1 MFPDELDI
9 QPLTSEAQ
17 VSACARMMAESEPWL
32 TLGRGYEDS
41 LAILQDH
48 VKERYVALVGG
59 QVAGFLILD
68 MRGPLTGYIQTICVR
83 PDLRGHSI
91 GTGLIAWAE
100 ERIGRE
106 SPNVFMCVSSF
117 NEAAQRLYSRLGY
130 EVVGRLADFLVPGHD
145 EVLLRKTTGPWSSY
159 LEKPVTGT

>member
-1 MFPDELDI
+1 
-9 QPLTSEAQ
+9 
-17 VSACARMMAESEPWL
+17 MMTQSEPWL
-32 TLGRGYEDS
+32 TLGRSYEGS
-41 LAILQDH
+41 LAILQNPM
-48 VKERYVALVGG
+48 KERYVALVGG

-83 PDLRGHSI
+83 PDLRGHGI

-130 EVVGRLADFLVPGHD
+130 EVVGRLADFLVAGHD
-145 EVLLRKTTGPWSSY
+145 EVLLRKTTGPWSRYRQGS
-159 LEKPVTGT
+159 VSAR